1 MDLFGFIIT
10 RHVNS
15 VKTNKYWNHCVKCI
29 KIFYPNKKII
39 IIDDNSNEQYLK
51 AYSDYQG
58 IQIIQ
63 SSFKGRGELLA
74 YYYYIKNKFFEN
86 AVIIHDSVFFHKRI
100 NFERLIGINVIPFWY
115 FYPDKEN
122 IANTIRISN
131 ALKNIG
137 DIQKKL
143 TYNDFV
149 FGMPHSKWYGCFG
162 VQTFIN
168 HNFLN
173 ILEHKYN
180 ITNMMNSVFCRAD
193 RCCLERILG
202 CIFFTENPKINDR
215 KSLFGNIMKY
225 HKWGYTYEEYENDL
239 KKNRIPRFIIK
250 VWTGR

>member
-1 MDLFGFIIT
+1 MD
-10 RHVNS
+10 
-15 VKTNKYWNHCVKCI
+15 
-29 KIFYPNKKII
+29 KII
-39 IIDDNSNEQYLK
+39 EAIK
-51 AYSDYQG
+51 ACS
-58 IQIIQ
+58 IIIQ
-63 SSFKGRGELLA
+63 DNLSHS
-74 YYYYIKNKFFEN
+74 
-86 AVIIHDSVFFHKRI
+86 
-100 NFERLIGINVIPFWY
+100 GIN
-115 FYPDKEN
+115 KLHGEN
-122 IANTIRISN
+122 ETSN
-131 ALKNIG
+131 SSG

-202 CIFFTENPKINDR
+202 CIFFTENPKINGR